1 VIYDLVA
8 IGNPVYDIIV
18 TPYISTKGRALS
30 GCSTNACLAA
40 KKLGMKKVA
49 LIGCIGKDFLEKF
62 LDDLKR
68 YGIEAPNVKISEE
81 SGGFKL
87 IYNTVGDRTLDVLG
101 VAEKISPSDIP
112 DECLRTRYFL
122 LGPILQEVNL
132 DVVLFLKE
140 TTNSKIFLDPQGLI
154 RKIGQKGRIVYQ
166 CNEEILRK
174 IVSLVDFVKPNE
186 HESIVMTKTKDP
198 FVSAKILFEWG
209 SPVSIVTL
217 AERGSVV
224 YDGKRFLRI
233 PAYETFAIDPTGA
246 GDVYAG
252 AFLFE
257 YNKTRDIASSGL
269 FASAAASIMV
279 ENSGPDF
286 PMNEKEV
293 RRRLTVIRS
302 QGDTLKNR
310 FKSLLS

>member
-1 VIYDLVA
+1 MCRSIYDLVA
-8 IGNPVYDIIV
+8 IGNPVYDIII
-18 TPYISTKGRALS
+18 TPYISTKDRVLS
-30 GCSTNACLAA
+30 GCSTNACLVA

-49 LIGCIGKDFLEKF
+49 LIGYIGRDFLSR
-62 LDDLKR
+62 LSDDLRR
-68 YGIEAPNVKISEE
+68 YGIEAPNVKISKE

-87 IYNTVGDRTLDVLG
+87 IYNTLGDRTLNVLG

-122 LGPILQEVNL
+122 LGPILQEVDL
-132 DVVLFLKE
+132 DVVLFLRE

-154 RKIGQKGRIVYQ
+154 REIGEKGQITYE
-166 CNEEILRK
+166 CGEETLRK
-174 IVSLVDFVKPNE
+174 IVGLCDFVKPNE

-198 FVSAKILFEWG
+198 FVSAKILVEWG

-217 AERGSVV
+217 AEKGSVI
-224 YDGKRFLRI
+224 YDGEKFLEI
-233 PAYETFAIDPTGA
+233 PAYETFAKDPTGA

-257 YNKTRDIASSGL
+257 YNKTRDLASSGL

-286 PMNEKEV
+286 PMKEKEV
-293 RRRLTVIRS
+293 RRRLTKLENTCI
-302 QGDTLKNR
+302 K
-310 FKSLLS
+310 